1 MKLISMT
8 SEEIK
13 SKQWTEEEQ
22 NALRRI
28 AECQATG
35 DDSDIDFSDIPR
47 STEEQLSKMIRFR
60 DRKKVSSL

>member
-1 MKLISMT
+1 MKLVSMT

-13 SKQWTEEEQ
+13 NRSWTEEERD
-22 NALRRI
+22 ALRHI
-28 AECQATG
+28 AERQAIG
-35 DDSDIDFSDIPR
+35 DDSDIDFRDIPR